1 MLAAYSRS
9 GGELRLNSNVREWV
23 STLASAA
30 AAIFALFALVVSI
43 GVFDRTTELQ
53 ANVAAGDAL
62 ERHLEYAAARGVH
75 VGDDPATQQSR
86 ADSSAEYKSA
96 AIHGLYTANII
107 YDITESTDET
117 RSWTN
122 TAGDLLRQYKEP
134 LRLAMEQ
141 DSSRCQELDKD
152 FLEFARSEL
161 GMDWCS
167 QGLSGLF

>member
-1 MLAAYSRS
+1 
-9 GGELRLNSNVREWV
+9 LRLNRDVRD
-23 STLASAA
+23 SISALGTAA
-30 AAIFALFALVVSI
+30 AAILALFALIVSI
-43 GVFDRTTELQ
+43 RVFDRTTELQ
-53 ANVAAGDAL
+53 ANIAAGDAL
-62 ERHLEYAAARGVH
+62 ERHLEYAAARGVY
-75 VGDDPATQQSR
+75 VGDDPATQQSS
-86 ADSSAEYKSA
+86 ADSAAEYRSA

-161 GMDWCS
+161 GRDWCS
-167 QGLSGLF
+167 QGLSGALIVVVSTTWSSA

>member
-1 MLAAYSRS
+1 
-9 GGELRLNSNVREWV
+9 LRLNRDFLESI
-23 STLASAA
+23 SALGTA
-30 AAIFALFALVVSI
+30 TAAIFALFALIVSI
-43 GVFDRTTELQ
+43 SVFDRTTELQ
-53 ANVAAGDAL
+53 ANIAAGDAL
-62 ERHLEYAAARGVH
+62 ERHLEYAAARGVY
-75 VGDDPATQQSR
+75 VGDDPATQQSN
-86 ADSSAEYKSA
+86 ADSAAEYRSA

-122 TAGDLLRQYKEP
+122 TAGDLLRQYREP

-161 GMDWCS
+161 GRDWCS
-167 QGLSGLF
+167 QGLSGLL

>member
-1 MLAAYSRS
+1 MLAAYSCS
-9 GGELRLNSNVREWV
+9 VGELRLNSNVREWV
-23 STLASAA
+23 NTLGSIAT
-30 AAIFALFALVVSI
+30 AIFALLALVVSLR
-43 GVFDRTTELQ
+43 VFDSTTELQ

-62 ERHLEYAAARGVH
+62 QRHFEYAAARGVY
-75 VGDDPATQQSR
+75 VGDDPTTKQSS
-86 ADSSAEYKSA
+86 ADSAAEYRSV

-152 FLEFARSEL
+152 FLQQFAVALTR
-161 GMDWCS
+161 MC
-167 QGLSGLF
+167 GLAATLP

>member
-1 MLAAYSRS
+1 MRQ
-9 GGELRLNSNVREWV
+9 NSSVREWIN
-23 STLASAA
+23 TLGSIAT
-30 AAIFALFALVVSI
+30 AIFALLALVVSLR
-43 GVFDRTTELQ
+43 VFDSTTELQ

-62 ERHLEYAAARGVH
+62 ERHFEYAAARGVY
-75 VGDDPATQQSR
+75 VGDDPATQQS
-86 ADSSAEYKSA
+86 SAEYRSV

-122 TAGDLLRQYKEP
+122 TAGDLLRQYKAP
-134 LRLAMEQ
+134 LRLAIEQ

-152 FLEFARSEL
+152 FLEFARGEL
-161 GMDWCS
+161 GRDWCS